1 MKATYFYISEQ
12 HFFIGG
18 SSRRIFFPKKK
29 KLNLNSKGGLGEK
42 DKFMSEIKVDDNVTT
57 FEDYGRI
64 VVDSTERVLRDYF
77 DTGQLPSE
85 SIIILAFTTIVLISN
100 LLTNV
105 LNLAKLSEGLYTNI
119 STGISKRHLEFI
131 EYVENILY
139 QLVEVT
145 DTDRAC
151 IGLFHNSKTWGSVH
165 FLKMSILYEARR
177 DGVRSI
183 RRKFQNVELEVIREE
198 ISISS
203 SDRFIKLSATDERLS
218 DSCKYYLT
226 TVGINSVYTR
236 KIVDKKGNI
245 LGIIEL
251 QNVVDRPRTDAV
263 DSEVAEMLYRK
274 LSTIVNRV
282 KNKKQV
288 KFKKDETR

>member
-1 MKATYFYISEQ
+1 
-12 HFFIGG
+12 
-18 SSRRIFFPKKK
+18 
-29 KLNLNSKGGLGEK
+29 
-42 DKFMSEIKVDDNVTT
+42 MSEIKVEDNVTT

-64 VVDSTERVLRDYF
+64 VVDSTERVLRDYV

-105 LNLAKLSEGLYTNI
+105 LNLAKLSEGFYTNI

-139 QLVEVT
+139 ELVEVT

-165 FLKMSILYEARR
+165 FLKMSILYEAKR

-203 SDRFIKLSATDERLS
+203 SDRFTKLSATDERLS

-251 QNVVDRPRTDAV
+251 QNVVDRPRADAV